1 MYKLVNGKMV
11 NSKFISNNFL
21 CSLTSDKIN
30 DIDTIDM
37 FIPHEMTY
45 YRIKT
50 LLDTGAK
57 TMNYIHPVVVKK
69 LGLSIVS
76 SPTVTCSALGSSKF
90 CEQSVGFVVI
100 KLIFFDEN
108 VNSFMPIE
116 IKATVQEIA
125 YDLIIGK
132 PTLRET
138 DLHNRVPAQFWEG
151 KACSCHPCGG
161 DVGECSV
168 TDVLPCKTDHL
179 HAHEVDTKVY
189 TNLLTHQIIASLTE
203 MSNTLDETIN
213 PPEEDVPESFGIDWD
228 ESRRIK
234 TNPPSNIPTHIEGS
248 EAFRAKQIALCE
260 EFADIFSREA
270 RAVPADL
277 PPLELNVDIEK
288 WNIPKNRQPPRPQ
301 SLKAQEEIR
310 KQVEAM
316 LELNIIEESEAQA
329 WSQVLM
335 IPKPSGAYRFCQD
348 VRSLNDLTVSE
359 SWPIPNIRDM
369 ITRIGD
375 KKSRFFAVMDLTA
388 GYHQAPLAEK
398 SRILTAFICF
408 MGLYQWL
415 RVTMGLK
422 RAPGW
427 FQKMMTTVVLVG
439 LIYVICEAYL
449 DDIITFGKT
458 EDEYLGN
465 LRRIFERFRQYG
477 IVLSPDKTHL
487 GMSQAEYVGHLFTPL
502 GHTFSRDRINSTL
515 NMKKPKVAK
524 ELKTFLGLANYFHQH
539 IRNLSHHTKVL
550 ETLIPNYT
558 KNSTK
563 VLNWSEETD
572 ASYAYIIEQ
581 IKECPTLYFLT
592 EDGEVVLETDASD
605 YGIGAY
611 LYQIVDGV
619 PRPIA
624 FISKAL
630 NKTQLNW
637 SPYEKEAYAIYFAL
651 RKLEYLLRDIQFR
664 LKTDHKNLT
673 FITTSGSPKVI
684 RWKMEMQ
691 TYNFDMEYFAGEL
704 NTAADAFSRLCALE
718 SVPLEEEME
727 VELTPLES
735 LMNNINNRTKITDDE
750 PHIPGDLYK
759 CISRVHNSRVGH
771 FGVDLTYK
779 RLIESSWFKQMNE
792 ERISNNEDPHSHVKR
807 FVRLFKQRCPCCQKM
822 DELKVP
828 ITTKA
833 FTTAS
838 FKPMRRLN
846 IDAIGPLPMSAEG
859 YMHILVIIDTFT
871 RFAELYAVRNV
882 TAKSAAK
889 AILNHSGRYGV
900 PDQLLSDRGP
910 QFVNGIIK
918 EFLDILQIDQELTMA
933 YSKEENA
940 IVERSNKEVM
950 RHLRA
955 IIFDDKIIDEWED
968 SLPLVQRIINSKV
981 HLTTGVS
988 PAQLLFGNA
997 IDLDDQIL
1005 NSPSESNSTTTI
1017 SDWADKMLTKQKQ
1030 IITLAQKYQ
1039 MEHDEHHLLTKVTEV
1054 KNNNVI
1060 EEFPINSFVLVE
1072 YPNRPPHKLALQN
1085 AGPFRV
1091 LKRVGA
1097 KYSLLNLATN
1107 KKRPAVHI
1115 KFLRPYMEDG
1125 ITDPRLVANADYQM
1139 FDVEKVISHTGKT
1152 KSEMNF
1158 MVKWVGYADSYNS
1171 EVPWSQLRTN
1181 VKLHQYLISKNMKKM
1196 IPRSF
1201 IHLYP

>member
-1 MYKLVNGKMV
+1 
-11 NSKFISNNFL
+11 
-21 CSLTSDKIN
+21 
-30 DIDTIDM
+30 
-37 FIPHEMTY
+37 
-45 YRIKT
+45 
-50 LLDTGAK
+50 
-57 TMNYIHPVVVKK
+57 
-69 LGLSIVS
+69 
-76 SPTVTCSALGSSKF
+76 
-90 CEQSVGFVVI
+90 
-100 KLIFFDEN
+100 
-108 VNSFMPIE
+108 
-116 IKATVQEIA
+116 
-125 YDLIIGK
+125 
-132 PTLRET
+132 
-138 DLHNRVPAQFWEG
+138 
-151 KACSCHPCGG
+151 
-161 DVGECSV
+161 
-168 TDVLPCKTDHL
+168 
-179 HAHEVDTKVY
+179 
-189 TNLLTHQIIASLTE
+189 
-203 MSNTLDETIN
+203 
-213 PPEEDVPESFGIDWD
+213 
-228 ESRRIK
+228 
-234 TNPPSNIPTHIEGS
+234 
-248 EAFRAKQIALCE
+248 
-260 EFADIFSREA
+260 
-270 RAVPADL
+270 
-277 PPLELNVDIEK
+277 
-288 WNIPKNRQPPRPQ
+288 
-301 SLKAQEEIR
+301 
-310 KQVEAM
+310 
-316 LELNIIEESEAQA
+316 
-329 WSQVLM
+329 
-335 IPKPSGAYRFCQD
+335 
-348 VRSLNDLTVSE
+348 
-359 SWPIPNIRDM
+359 
-369 ITRIGD
+369 
-375 KKSRFFAVMDLTA
+375 
-388 GYHQAPLAEK
+388 
-398 SRILTAFICF
+398 
-408 MGLYQWL
+408 
-415 RVTMGLK
+415 
-422 RAPGW
+422 
-427 FQKMMTTVVLVG
+427 
-439 LIYVICEAYL
+439 
-449 DDIITFGKT
+449 
-458 EDEYLGN
+458 
-465 LRRIFERFRQYG
+465 
-477 IVLSPDKTHL
+477 
-487 GMSQAEYVGHLFTPL
+487 
-502 GHTFSRDRINSTL
+502 
-515 NMKKPKVAK
+515 
-524 ELKTFLGLANYFHQH
+524 
-539 IRNLSHHTKVL
+539 
-550 ETLIPNYT
+550 
-558 KNSTK
+558 
-563 VLNWSEETD
+563 
-572 ASYAYIIEQ
+572 
-581 IKECPTLYFLT
+581 
-592 EDGEVVLETDASD
+592 
-605 YGIGAY
+605 
-611 LYQIVDGV
+611 
-619 PRPIA
+619 
-624 FISKAL
+624 
-630 NKTQLNW
+630 
-637 SPYEKEAYAIYFAL
+637 
-651 RKLEYLLRDIQFR
+651 
-664 LKTDHKNLT
+664 
-673 FITTSGSPKVI
+673 
-684 RWKMEMQ
+684 
-691 TYNFDMEYFAGEL
+691 
-704 NTAADAFSRLCALE
+704 
-718 SVPLEEEME
+718 
-727 VELTPLES
+727 
-735 LMNNINNRTKITDDE
+735 
-750 PHIPGDLYK
+750 
-759 CISRVHNSRVGH
+759 
-771 FGVDLTYK
+771 
-779 RLIESSWFKQMNE
+779 MNE
-792 ERISNNEDPHSHVKR
+792 EKISNGEHPYSHVKR

-871 RFAELYAVRNV
+871 RFAELYAVRDV